1 MVERRY
7 WDEDIETMP
16 PAALRQLENEYL
28 RTQLDYVWAHSAFYQ
43 ARFAEAGVKREAI
56 RGLNDLPLLP
66 FTEKHECLRSQQEHP
81 PFGNYLATSQEQ
93 VMRVHKTSGTTGRA
107 LYVAL
112 TRRDRTLMN
121 ECAARSFWAAGLR
134 PDDTVVHCLNYCLW
148 MGGYSDH
155 ENLETTVVPFG
166 VGQTALLI
174 QTIRELQV
182 NAISATPSYMLPL
195 AEAAM
200 AQGLNPRDLG
210 LRKGFFGGE
219 PGMSE
224 QGVRARIEE
233 TWGMRAMDANFG
245 MADILSIMG
254 SECEQRQ
261 GLHFKAQGAVAVELI
276 EPGSGTPLPLTDGAE
291 GELVYTHLLKEAQPL
306 VRYRARDVLR
316 ILGTG
321 PCACGRTSFRFRV
334 LGRSDD
340 MLHVRG
346 VNVFP
351 TAVGNILARLSD
363 QLSGEFQIIVD
374 HPPPHQY
381 LRVRVELAQ
390 NLTLDQVGDLPQQII
405 RALRE
410 QLNFRAEP
418 ELVPY
423 GTLPR
428 TEQKARRVIKIYEQ
442 AGSRG
447 PIYRALTGP
456 SQQAEKE
463 PL

>member
-1 MVERRY
+1 MTKRY
-7 WDEDIETMP
+7 YWNEDIETMQP
-16 PAALRQLENEYL
+16 EALRRLENENL
-28 RTQLDYVWAHSAFYQ
+28 HTQLDYLWSNSAFYQ
-43 ARFAEAGVKREAI
+43 AKFAEAGVKRGTM
-56 RGLNDLPLLP
+56 RDVSDLPLLP
-66 FTEKHECLRSQQEHP
+66 FTEKDECRRSQQEHP
-81 PFGNYLATSQEQ
+81 PFGNYLACSQEQ
-93 VMRVHKTSGTTGRA
+93 VMRVHKTSGTTGLA

-112 TRRDRTLMN
+112 TRHDRDLMN
-121 ECAARSFWAAGLR
+121 ECAARSYWASGLR
-134 PDDTVVHCLNYCLW
+134 PSDTVVHCLNYRLW
-148 MGGYSDH
+148 IGGYSDH
-155 ENLETTVVPFG
+155 EGLETTGATVVPFG
-166 VGQTALLI
+166 VGQTALLL
-174 QTIRELQV
+174 QTIRELQI

-195 AEAAM
+195 SEAAL

-210 LRKGFFGGE
+210 LRKGFFGAE

-224 QGVRARIEE
+224 PSVRTRMEE

-245 MADILSIMG
+245 MADIISIMG

-261 GLHFKAQGAVAVELI
+261 GLHFHAQGAVAVELI
-276 EPGSGTPLPLTDGAE
+276 EPESGTPLAFTEGAV

-306 VRYRARDVLR
+306 VRYRAHDVVR

-346 VNVFP
+346 INVFP
-351 TAVGNILARLSD
+351 TAVGNTLIHLSD
-363 QLSGEFQIIVD
+363 RLSGEFQIIVD
-374 HPPPHQY
+374 HAPPHQY

-390 NLTLDQVGDLPQQII
+390 NLASDQIGDLPQQIVH
-405 RALRE
+405 ALRE

-428 TEQKARRVIKIYEQ
+428 TEQKARRVMKTYEQ
-442 AGSRG
+442 AGS
-447 PIYRALTGP
+447 
-456 SQQAEKE
+456 
-463 PL
+463 